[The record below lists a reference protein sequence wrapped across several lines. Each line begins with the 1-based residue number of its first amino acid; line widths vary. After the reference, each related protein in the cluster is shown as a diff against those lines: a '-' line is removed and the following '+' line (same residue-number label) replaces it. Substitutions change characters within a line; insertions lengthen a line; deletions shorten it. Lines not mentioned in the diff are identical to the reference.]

1 MTATRRAYR
10 PRIST
15 EDAIACCA
23 LAEPGANGFL
33 ECLIEDADILIP
45 KPPMDIV
52 EWAFENIVLPFSVS
66 PERPGALE
74 FSPVQAGII
83 RLTQS
88 SSLKQVTFKK
98 PPRFGSSLMS
108 VAIILYNAF
117 HEGRS
122 VIYYERSEDTAQA
135 LHDKFLIPIIESS
148 PKLLKLMRPKTKAGV
163 QDAWSDIILMNG
175 GIIQLR
181 SASNNGHMRS
191 IKGNPVLADEVSSK
205 EWRDRSK
212 NAKRTLE
219 TRKANNGEGSK
230 VRLLRSRLQQSAR
243 PMLYVGSTPTNEG
256 DCIISDEYEAS
267 DQRVYRMPC
276 PRCSNRI
283 AFEASPAHFAKVESR
298 DARRGPGLRYT
309 VNENGKAND
318 AWYECECHGIIE
330 ATEKIAMM
338 AAGGFEITNPLGEDD
353 HAGVY
358 ANALYSTDPQSEWLL
373 LAKEHMQAVANP
385 SELMQGF
392 VNLVCARAYSAAP
405 EAMADPSSLASRTEV
420 WKRDDGTRAQAPRW
434 TRMIVKGVDVQRGH
448 SGDSR
453 RPGRF
458 EVTTVAIG
466 TNRRRAVI
474 DHAIVSHEEVVDTYT
489 GEITRVPLEPF
500 IDGRSEELLWAEVGK
515 SYTTEDGRELK
526 ARRTFVDVSWRT
538 DEAVKYCH
546 LPRSRALGI
555 VPMRGSTI
563 ERNGA
568 RVPIL
573 PDRMR
578 LPKGRETGRRYFFI
592 GAQSVKDRL
601 TKLLRI
607 PVGYVDSY
615 VFADHLD
622 AAYFEGL
629 VAEFPDEIRPGAYHW
644 SRISES
650 NTGEPWDCLVYA
662 YAAERYEIAKMGRKS
677 KLAQEIDAVDPH
689 LEEKQLAE
697 RAEEIVSEDAPTDPP
712 PLTAF
717 HAAEVADDNPE
728 PIEPASRFRVVKRK
742 VRREPERNADGVS
755 ERVRRVRAR
764 KTGLGW

>member
-1 MTATRRAYR
+1 MTASRRAYR
-10 PRIST
+10 PRISV
-15 EDAIACCA
+15 EDAVTCCA
-23 LAEPGANGFL
+23 LAEPGAVAFL
-33 ECLIEDADILIP
+33 DFLVEDAGILVP
-45 KPPMDIV
+45 NPPVDIV
-52 EWAFENIVLPFSVS
+52 QWAFDNVIIPFSVS
-66 PERPGALE
+66 PERPGNLV
-74 FSPVQAGII
+74 FNPVQAAII
-83 RLTQS
+83 RKTQS
-88 SSLKQVTFKK
+88 PTTKQVSFRK

-108 VAIILYNAF
+108 VAILLYATF

-122 VIYYERSEDTAQA
+122 VIYYERSEDTAQKF
-135 LHDKFLIPIIESS
+135 HDAFIVPIIENS
-148 PKLLKLMRPKTKAGV
+148 PELLKLMRPRTKAGV
-163 QDAWSDIILMNG
+163 QDSWSDIILTNG
-175 GIIQLR
+175 AILQFR

-191 IKGNPVLADEVSSK
+191 IKGNPVIGDEVSSK
-205 EWRDRSK
+205 EWKDRSK
-212 NAKRTLE
+212 HS
-219 TRKANNGEGSK
+219 EGSK
-230 VRLLRSRLQQSAR
+230 VRLLRTRLQQSAR
-243 PMLYVGSTPTNEG
+243 PMLYVGSTPTNAG
-256 DCIISDEYEAS
+256 DCIVSQEYERS
-267 DQRVYRMPC
+267 DQQVYRMPC
-276 PRCSNRI
+276 PRCSTPM
-283 AFEASPAHFAKVESR
+283 AFEASPAHFARVESR

-309 VNENGKAND
+309 VNGLGRPDD
-318 AWYECECHGIIE
+318 AWYECECGGLIE
-330 ATEKIAMM
+330 ETEKIEMM
-338 AAGGFEITNPLGEDD
+338 EAGSFVVLNPLGEED
-353 HAGVY
+353 HEGVQS
-358 ANALYSTDPQSEWLL
+358 NALYSTDPQSAWLL
-373 LAKEHMQAVANP
+373 LAKEHVEAIANP
-385 SELMQGF
+385 AEMMPGF
-392 VNLVCARAYSAAP
+392 VNHICALPYDAAP
-405 EAMADPSSLASRTEV
+405 ERVADPSSLASRTEV
-420 WKRDDGTRAQAPRW
+420 WKLADGSRAQAPRW
-434 TRMIVKGVDVQRGH
+434 TRMVVKGVDVQRGH

-458 EVTTVAIG
+458 EVTTVAVG

-474 DHAIVSHEEVVDTYT
+474 DHVIVSHEEVVDTYT

-622 AAYFEGL
+622 ASYFEGL

-728 PIEPASRFRVVKRK
+728 PIEPASRFRVVQRK
-742 VRREPERNADGVS
+742 VRREPERNTDGVS